1 MTATSSTPR
10 TDLGVGSLRFL
21 LAGLFAGAG
30 LIHIAMVPVHASGP
44 LMDPLLFAVAGLI
57 QLGFAAAL
65 VARAADR
72 EILDA
77 GIAANGVM
85 VGLWIWSRTVGLPW
99 GRNAGSAESF
109 GTVDGITV
117 ALEVAAIAVALFMVF
132 APEHWHLPELSA
144 IVGGLACVA
153 LATVVI
159 IAPETS
165 QHGRNGNDGAAT
177 AASGEHGHTGSTPDA
192 IANEML
198 ALDESRCDFGF
209 NPVAYWDEAASLN
222 IDTYGG
228 GMMDMSMMSA
238 SGGAAKPLPMG
249 GRGSVKLDK
258 LVSLTAQADGE
269 AAAAML
275 VSELGTASQEE
286 YDAWKS
292 WLVATGIVGGHS
304 EHASASGDDTGG
316 HGGHVGPHPWTAIT
330 SKTDCN
336 RLKAELT
343 LAKTVALKYPTAADA
358 LAGGW
363 SRVTG
368 YVPGIA
374 AHYMKFSTVDG
385 TFDIAAPEML
395 LYDGGGPEA
404 RIVGLSYY
412 MIHPGTAEPTQGFT
426 GANDHFHRHIG
437 LCVGPGGVIGDSKT
451 TAEDCKARGGAK
463 QGGES
468 GWMNHVWVVPG
479 CESPWGIFSGG
490 NPILDSE
497 LAKQSGKNDGACA
510 GSGVLD
516 RYNLKAGGRSA
527 GYSGSGNQASGKG

>member
-1 MTATSSTPR
+1 MTATSSAPR
-10 TDLGVGSLRFL
+10 TDLGAGSLRFL
-21 LAGLFAGAG
+21 LAGLFAGSG

-44 LMDPLLFAVAGLI
+44 LVDPLIFAVAGLI
-57 QLGFAAAL
+57 QIGIAAVL

-72 EILDA
+72 TVLYS
-77 GIAANGVM
+77 GIIANTLLIGV
-85 VGLWIWSRTVGLPW
+85 WIWSRTAGLPW
-99 GRNAGSAESF
+99 GEHAGRAEAAS
-109 GTVDGITV
+109 TVDAITI
-117 ALEVAAIAVALFMVF
+117 ALEFAAIAVALFMVF
-132 APEHWHLPELSA
+132 APQRLRFPEMAA

-159 IAPETS
+159 VSPETS
-165 QHGRNGNDGAAT
+165 QHGSHAHEDVAMAT
-177 AASGEHGHTGSTPDA
+177 SGGHGHMGATPEA
-192 IANEML
+192 VATEML

-228 GMMDMSMMSA
+228 GTMDMSTMSA
-238 SGGAAKPLPMG
+238 SADAAKTLPMG

-292 WLVATGIVGGHS
+292 WLVATGTVGGHS
-304 EHASASGDDTGG
+304 EHVATSGDDTGG

-330 SKTDCN
+330 SNADCN

-343 LAKTVALKYPTAADA
+343 LAKAVALKYPTAADA

-368 YVPGIA
+368 FVPGIA
-374 AHYMKFSTVDG
+374 AHYMKFSSVDG
-385 TFDIAAPEML
+385 TFDIEAPEML

-404 RIVGLSYY
+404 RVVGLSYY

-437 LCVGPGGVIGDSKT
+437 LCVGAGGVIGDSKT

-468 GWMNHVWVVPG
+468 GWMSHAWVVAG
-479 CESPWGIFSGG
+479 CESPWGVFSGA
-490 NPILDSE
+490 NPILDSG
-497 LAKQSGKNDGACA
+497 LAEQSGKNDGACA
-510 GSGVLD
+510 GSGTRD
-516 RYNLKAGGRSA
+516 RYNLKSGGRSA
-527 GYSGSGNQASGKG
+527 GYGGSGNQASGKG